1 MQTVTLKP
9 SKEKSLLRRHPW
21 IYANAIDRVDGKPAP
36 GATVVEIG
44 RAHV

>member
-21 IYANAIDRVDGKPAP
+21 IYANAID
-36 GATVVEIG
+36 
-44 RAHV
+44 